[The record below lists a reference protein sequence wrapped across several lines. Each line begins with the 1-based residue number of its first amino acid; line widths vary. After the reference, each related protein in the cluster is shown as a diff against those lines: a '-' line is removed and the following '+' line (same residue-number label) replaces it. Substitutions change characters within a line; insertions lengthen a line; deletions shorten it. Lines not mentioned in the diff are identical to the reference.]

1 MPLYDE
7 NERLKK
13 QTRVLTD
20 LNYIIMNNSIY
31 PCLTIRGKIAEAAD
45 FYLDTFG
52 DGQIN
57 SSNPI
62 VITLT
67 LSGQLFM
74 LLGDGPTST
83 PNPSISFMV
92 LSEDEKETEAYYN
105 KLIDGGSTLM
115 PLDKYPWSPKYAW
128 VQDKFGVSW
137 QLYTGAKNDTNQKFC
152 PTLMFTGDK
161 AGKAEEAVHFY
172 TGLFHDSELQGI
184 LKYSE
189 GEDNTN
195 YVKHSQFKI
204 KQFVTMA
211 MDSSADHGFGFVDAI
226 SLVVNCRDQAE
237 IDRYWDGLIA
247 GGGREVACGWLVDK
261 YGVSWQIVPDKLG
274 KWMSDP
280 EKFQRVLNA
289 LMKMKKLIYSELE
302 NA

>member
-1 MPLYDE
+1 
-7 NERLKK
+7 
-13 QTRVLTD
+13 
-20 LNYIIMNNSIY
+20 MNNSIY
-31 PCLTIRGKIAEAAD
+31 PCLTIKGKIAEAAD

-52 DGQIN
+52 DGAIT

-62 VITLT
+62 VITLK
-67 LSGQLFM
+67 LSGQQFM
-74 LLGDGPTST
+74 LLNDGPSST

-92 LSEDEKETEAYYN
+92 LSESEEDTEAYYL
-105 KLIDGGSTLM
+105 KLINGGSALM
-115 PLDKYPWSPKYAW
+115 PLDKYPWSAKYAW
-128 VQDKFGVSW
+128 VQDKYGISW
-137 QLYTGAKNDTNQKFC
+137 QLYTGGKNDMNQKFC
-152 PTLMFTGDK
+152 PTLMFTGAN

-172 TGLFHDSELQGI
+172 TGLFPENDIQGI

-204 KQFVTMA
+204 KNFVTMA
-211 MDSSADHGFGFVDAI
+211 MDSSAEHGFGFVDAI
-226 SLVVNCRDQAE
+226 SLVVNCKDQAE

-247 GGGREVACGWLVDK
+247 NGGHEVACGWLVDK
-261 YGVSWQIVPDKLG
+261 YGISWQIVPDKLG
-274 KWMSDP
+274 EWMKNP
-280 EKFQRVLNA
+280 AKFQHVMTA